1 MKIRI
6 LKPANEMAWSELG
19 QLLRDARYRVFRL
32 ANLAVSEAY
41 LNFHLWRT
49 GQSEDFKKQTIG
61 QLNRQLRNML
71 EQEKVEE
78 DKLNRFSRT
87 GALPDSI
94 CSALCQYKLSAV
106 MKQSKWS
113 EVLRGKTSLPTFR
126 NNMAI
131 PIRCDKSD
139 QRRIVQTGDGNI
151 EVELQLCIQP
161 YPRVILGTRTLQGGQ
176 QAILERL
183 LSNPQQSLDGY
194 RQRCFEVKED
204 DRKKWWLFVTYDFPA
219 AEVQTEKTIAVGV
232 DLGVSVPLYAAVNNG
247 PARLGRREFEGLGRR
262 IRALRNQTDARRRL
276 IQRSGRLGQSDD
288 TARTGH
294 GRKRKLMPIRVLEG
308 RLDKAYTTLNHQMS
322 AAVVS
327 FAQQQKAGVIQIE
340 NLDGL
345 KDVLKGTFIGARWRY
360 NQLQQFLTYK
370 ANEAGIELRTVNPR
384 YTSRRCSKCG
394 MIHIEFDRTYRDRH
408 RENGRPAPFICPN
421 PGCGYESD
429 PDYNAARN
437 LATLD
442 IEQQIRLQCKQ
453 QGLDYDKNEQN
464 DL

>member
-1 MKIRI
+1 
-6 LKPANEMAWSELG
+6 
-19 QLLRDARYRVFRL
+19 
-32 ANLAVSEAY
+32 
-41 LNFHLWRT
+41 
-49 GQSEDFKKQTIG
+49 
-61 QLNRQLRNML
+61 
-71 EQEKVEE
+71 
-78 DKLNRFSRT
+78 
-87 GALPDSI
+87 
-94 CSALCQYKLSAV
+94 
-106 MKQSKWS
+106 
-113 EVLRGKTSLPTFR
+113 
-126 NNMAI
+126 
-131 PIRCDKSD
+131 
-139 QRRIVQTGDGNI
+139 
-151 EVELQLCIQP
+151 
-161 YPRVILGTRTLQGGQ
+161 
-176 QAILERL
+176 
-183 LSNPQQSLDGY
+183 
-194 RQRCFEVKED
+194 
-204 DRKKWWLFVTYDFPA
+204 
-219 AEVQTEKTIAVGV
+219 
-232 DLGVSVPLYAAVNNG
+232 
-247 PARLGRREFEGLGRR
+247 
-262 IRALRNQTDARRRL
+262 
-276 IQRSGRLGQSDD
+276 
-288 TARTGH
+288 
-294 GRKRKLMPIRVLEG
+294 MPIRVLEG

-464 DL
+464 AL